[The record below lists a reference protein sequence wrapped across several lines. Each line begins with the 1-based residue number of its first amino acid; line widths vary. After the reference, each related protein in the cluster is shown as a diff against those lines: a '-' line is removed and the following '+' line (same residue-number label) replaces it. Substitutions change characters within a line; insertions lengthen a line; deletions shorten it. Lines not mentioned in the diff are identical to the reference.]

1 MDWLDRGEF
10 GKMYHMSKVLD
21 WIDRGGDVNV
31 TSFSKQGLTLL
42 MMACIEDHGQLC
54 GELIKRNADVN
65 MKANGKTALMHS
77 AVHGTPDCTRH
88 LLSRKDIDVHIRSD
102 VDDSDFTSMDGMTAL
117 EMIEEEITREGMK
130 PRNKA
135 VLDMLRERVHGTV
148 APQVSVKALLPSPPS
163 PPPHSPSDGSWVD
176 SRPITWEP
184 RKPGR
189 SA

>member
-65 MKANGKTALMHS
+65 MKAIQSLF
-77 AVHGTPDCTRH
+77 
-88 LLSRKDIDVHIRSD
+88 RS
-102 VDDSDFTSMDGMTAL
+102 TS
-117 EMIEEEITREGMK
+117 
-130 PRNKA
+130 
-135 VLDMLRERVHGTV
+135 
-148 APQVSVKALLPSPPS
+148 VSVAIP
-163 PPPHSPSDGSWVD
+163 
-176 SRPITWEP
+176 
-184 RKPGR
+184 
-189 SA
+189 